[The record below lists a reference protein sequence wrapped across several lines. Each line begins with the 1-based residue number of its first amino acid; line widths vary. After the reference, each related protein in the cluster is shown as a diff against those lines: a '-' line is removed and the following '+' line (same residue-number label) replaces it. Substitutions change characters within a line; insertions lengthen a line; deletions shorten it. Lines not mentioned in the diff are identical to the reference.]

1 MRLVPLVLLSL
12 AVAVLADDAQSRA
25 LAYYRA
31 WYTLTVENRP
41 ESAKMWFEGV
51 RKMEGLSAERD
62 AACRLGLALCET
74 KLGNTDTTIKLL
86 AALRKDVANMPALSK
101 RIEKLARRLGVGSHS
116 GEFSIHYKQG
126 FNFRTRRIDF
136 TENADLQ
143 FSQCAGGI
151 SSVTFQARGGIT
163 SLEHI
168 LGRRSSDM
176 NAATLQQA
184 VASADPNAI
193 RLRNS
198 ARGDS
203 RTPESDVFIMR
214 TRDGGW
220 VCFAI
225 IERGANA
232 PGGRQELPVKIRYT
246 YHVDRPEFGVFART
260 PREVAGVTFRRSPR
274 TLPKEIKHARMR
286 QDIKLMREVRE
297 IFPKE
302 LVAHPIRTQEVIFSR
317 RKFGIYDKATFSFQF
332 GIRDDPDL
340 KRTGN
345 DWDLLYDNSVR
356 EFTVKM
362 NADDKSTIN
371 DLGKLSLT
379 ELPRA
384 KLAPRGKSTTAPG
397 WQGHI
402 YHVHTHDK
410 DSDFHSIFR
419 VVHQRDG
426 VAVLIE
432 WVSLQ
437 GDTLKRSPALKLNI
451 EQLAALKKLL
461 TEMK

>member
-1 MRLVPLVLLSL
+1 MRLIPVVLLTL
-12 AVAVLADDAQSRA
+12 AVAALADDAQNREI
-25 LAYYRA
+25 AYYRA
-31 WYTLTVENRP
+31 WYTLTVEDKP

-62 AACRLGLALCET
+62 AACRLGLAHCEH
-74 KLGNTDTTIKLL
+74 KLGNTDATIKLL
-86 AALRKDVANMPALSK
+86 AALRKDVADMPGLSK

-126 FNFRTRRIDF
+126 FNFRTGRVDLA
-136 TENADLQ
+136 ENADLR
-143 FSQCAGGI
+143 FATCAGGI
-151 SSVTFQARGGIT
+151 SSVTFQAPGGII

-176 NAATLQQA
+176 DAATLQQA
-184 VASADPNAI
+184 VASADPNEI
-193 RLRNS
+193 RLRNT
-198 ARGDS
+198 ARGDN

-214 TRDGGW
+214 TRNGGW
-220 VCFAI
+220 ACFAV
-225 IERGANA
+225 IERAKNA
-232 PGGRQELPVKIRYT
+232 PGGWQELPVKIRYT
-246 YHVDRPEFGVFART
+246 YHVDRPVFGDMART
-260 PREVAGVTFRRSPR
+260 PREVSGVTFRRAPR
-274 TLPKEIKHARMR
+274 AFPKEIKRARMR

-302 LVAHPIRTQEVIFSR
+302 LVAHPIRTQEVLFSR

-332 GIRDDPDL
+332 GIRDDPDQ

-362 NADDKSTIN
+362 QADDKSTIN
-371 DLGKLSLT
+371 DFGHMTFADVARDKWV
-379 ELPRA
+379 
-384 KLAPRGKSTTAPG
+384 PRGEGPTAPG
-397 WQGHI
+397 WQGHV
-402 YHVHTHDK
+402 YHVHTQDK
-410 DSDFHSIFR
+410 DSDFHSLFR

-437 GDTLKRSPALKLNI
+437 GDTFKQSPALKLNI

-461 TEMK
+461 KEMK